1 MIRQGPSQLAGDGLF
16 SLANERVRLKMIT
29 KYLII
34 ICSLGIVVI
43 LGFLSRRRGG
53 RMTPEEYFLAGRRFG
68 PLVLL
73 ATMAAT
79 NFSGF
84 TIFGAS
90 GVGYRHGYSFFP
102 VMGFGTGFMAIMFIF
117 IGRKVWQRGKEKGH
131 ITPAELMGDIY
142 RSRPLATLF
151 SLVMIV
157 FTIPYIAIQPIAA
170 GIALEK
176 LLGMPYLWGATLIT
190 LFIVIYTITGGM
202 RAIAWTDL
210 FQGTLMLIGMTLAF
224 IVIVNAQGGMITASH
239 KLFEMKPEL
248 FSRPGPGGIYTP
260 YIWMSW
266 LILWMLCDPLFPQL
280 FQRFYAARNTRSL
293 SATMICYPAF
303 STIIFILPIMIGV
316 LGHLAFPNLSKM
328 QSDNILTLLLDR
340 YGGNF
345 VGPLVIA
352 CGLAAIM
359 STMDSQLLTL
369 SSIFVRDILPRSA
382 RRATWYRLSGK
393 AMVVILALLGLIIA
407 YQKFDTIFATA
418 TKYSFT
424 GLAVLFPTLWG
435 GLYWKRAH
443 PAGAVLS
450 ILIGEALVI
459 VSYFGLLP
467 DVKFLPVIP
476 IVGIAGLV
484 YIGVCL
490 IVGKTSPAIHPRKL
504 GRWSPRQWLAN
515 GSLAVLFLLSLDF
528 WQWRKALPLIGGLPY
543 WIWYF
548 FLLSALLTLV
558 MVYLSKSLPEEGRG
572 G

>member
-1 MIRQGPSQLAGDGLF
+1 M
-16 SLANERVRLKMIT
+16 VT
-29 KYLII
+29 KYF
-34 ICSLGIVVI
+34 IVLCYLSIVLI
-43 LGFLSRRRGG
+43 LGFLSRKRGE
-53 RMTPEEYFLAGRRFG
+53 RITPEQYFLAGRRFG

-102 VMGFGTGFMAIMFIF
+102 IMGFGTGFMAVMFIF
-117 IGRKVWQRGKEKGH
+117 IGRKVWQRGKEMGH
-131 ITPAELMGDIY
+131 ITPAELIGDIY
-142 RSRPLATLF
+142 GSKPVAVLF

-176 LLGMPYLWGATLIT
+176 LLGMPYLLGATLIT
-190 LFIVIYTITGGM
+190 LFIVIYTILGGM

-210 FQGTLMLIGMTLAF
+210 FQGILMLIGMTLAF
-224 IVIVNAQGGMITASH
+224 VVIANAHGGMITASNT
-239 KLFEMKPEL
+239 LLDLRPEL
-248 FSRPGPGGIYTP
+248 FSRPGPHGIYTP
-260 YIWMSW
+260 YIWVSW
-266 LILWMLCDPLFPQL
+266 LVLWMLCDPLFPQL
-280 FQRFYAARNTRSL
+280 FQRFYAARNEKSL

-303 STIIFILPIMIGV
+303 STVIFILPIMIGV
-316 LGHLAFPNLSKM
+316 LGHLSFPNLSRM
-328 QSDNILTLLLDR
+328 ESDNILTLLLDR

-345 VGPLVIA
+345 IGPLVIA

-369 SSIFVRDILPRSA
+369 SSIFVRDILPESA
-382 RRATWYRLSGK
+382 RRSQWYRISGK
-393 AMVVILALLGLIIA
+393 ATVVVLACLGLIIA

-435 GLYWKRAH
+435 GLYWKKAH
-443 PAGAVLS
+443 PTGAVSS
-450 ILIGEALVI
+450 ILIGELLV
-459 VSYFGLLP
+459 VLSYLGWLP

-476 IVGIAGLV
+476 IVFVSGLV
-484 YIGVCL
+484 YVGACL
-490 IVGKTSPAIHPRKL
+490 IMDSGSPKRDIGKEGP
-504 GRWSPRQWLAN
+504 WSLKQWVAC
-515 GSLAVLFLLSLDF
+515 GSLATIFLLALDY
-528 WQWRKALPLIGGLPY
+528 WQWGKASPLIGGLPY

-548 FLLSALLTLV
+548 FLLASLLTV
-558 MVYLSKSLPEEGRG
+558 AMVYLSKAFTSTEGVPRAKP
-572 G
+572 